1 MKFFHV
7 PTFLISLAIGLFFVY
22 INNPNKD
29 TIYVFPT
36 PENIKQLLYRDKSDH
51 CFKFDAQEVKCPTNT
66 DLINNYDVQ

>member
-29 TIYVFPT
+29 TIFVYPT
-36 PENIKQLLYRDKSDH
+36 PDNIDQLLYRDKSDT
-51 CFKFDAQEVKCPTNT
+51 CFKFQAQQIKCPRDTN
-66 DLINNYDVQ
+66 LINNYQVQ